1 MTITLRKRERKSM
14 FEKSES
20 FLRILD
26 QILHLLVHPYMGSKT
41 NMRFITYF
49 LSTVAHTRVC
59 RRVRIFKCPCV
70 KSEGWMKLR
79 KSFFSSKT
87 DLGKAPQGNLKSL
100 ALELSVRV
108 RGREREAETGGINTI
123 LLQEYFESSL
133 NRSLTSFFLGNIS
146 PLTIGAAG
154 MMAHLYT

>member
-1 MTITLRKRERKSM
+1 MDEATK
-14 FEKSES
+14 
-20 FLRILD
+20 
-26 QILHLLVHPYMGSKT
+26 V
-41 NMRFITYF
+41 
-49 LSTVAHTRVC
+49 
-59 RRVRIFKCPCV
+59 
-70 KSEGWMKLR
+70 
-79 KSFFSSKT
+79 FFSSKT

-154 MMAHLYT
+154 MMAHLYSSVLAALFPLSDHLDPQVAPGLFVYVVGDGYGRGDFAEIG